1 MIGGILLVGLMLIA
15 SALKGTEKE
24 LAQQLQSDVLGTQG
38 FIVWVLA
45 IIGIG
50 LVGYIPGLTKTSRYM
65 LLLVAVVIVL
75 KNGGLFQ
82 QAQLAIQ
89 QASQLGPAPSIA
101 QPEVAGT
108 STAPASSGGGG
119 GGGGS
124 SDVDKGIKAAET
136 AVMVASLVAAV

>member
-1 MIGGILLVGLMLIA
+1 MMLIA

-24 LAQQLQSDVLGTQG
+24 LAQRLQIDILGAQG
-38 FIVWVLA
+38 FIVWILA

-50 LVGYIPGLTKTSRYM
+50 LVGYIPGMTKTSRYM

-89 QASQLGPAPSIA
+89 QASSQGPAPSIA
-101 QPEVAGT
+101 QPEASGT
-108 STAPASSGGGG
+108 STAPAAAPTSGGGG
-119 GGGGS
+119 GP
-124 SDVDKGIKAAET
+124 SDLDKGVKAAET
-136 AVMVASLVAAV
+136 AVQVASMVAMVAAI